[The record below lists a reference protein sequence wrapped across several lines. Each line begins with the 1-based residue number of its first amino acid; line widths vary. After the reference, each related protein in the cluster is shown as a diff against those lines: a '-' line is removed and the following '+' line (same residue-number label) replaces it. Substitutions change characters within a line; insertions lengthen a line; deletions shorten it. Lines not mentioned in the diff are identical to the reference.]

1 MVAIT
6 SQSQHQYP
14 SHSPASPQV
23 VVITRRK
30 YTPTT
35 LVERLLLLLN
45 ILLLPLEVYGP
56 TIGGFS
62 SMFFLFA
69 ISGLY
74 VLLWRVGSLAQIW
87 NHRVLLACY
96 FLIFVGFILETCSL
110 STNYAVISR
119 IAQMCIGV
127 MVIATL
133 CRDIR
138 ALRSCILGYMLA
150 GIWVSLYLFLTFY
163 GTLQGA
169 SASNFDEATRVRL
182 EMIQQNSIEENMNT
196 LAFFVGQGAVAA
208 MAMAF
213 MCRSVCVRY
222 SLFGITALCL
232 VASFLPLSRGGI
244 VLTLIACIAVVM
256 AYVGANRGTSV
267 QRVIRILALMLGL
280 GMCMLLWV
288 PQAGLA
294 RLTLTPK
301 TASGVTN
308 TREARIK
315 TYTAAL
321 THLPEYWLVG
331 VGAGNFW
338 GPWGRRSQFVMR
350 YGLIGAHNSY
360 IQVTIYWG
368 LLGLLALIG
377 IVYFAYRC
385 LPKKCGNNPYSLA
398 VLGVVVA
405 LAILMLQDHSLYFKG
420 YALGLGIL
428 IGMQYWIWPASE
440 TQLSERIAWKT
451 LAERGTAA

>member
-1 MVAIT
+1 M
-6 SQSQHQYP
+6 
-14 SHSPASPQV
+14 
-23 VVITRRK
+23 
-30 YTPTT
+30 
-35 LVERLLLLLN
+35 
-45 ILLLPLEVYGP
+45 
-56 TIGGFS
+56 
-62 SMFFLFA
+62 
-69 ISGLY
+69 
-74 VLLWRVGSLAQIW
+74 
-87 NHRVLLACY
+87 
-96 FLIFVGFILETCSL
+96 
-110 STNYAVISR
+110 
-119 IAQMCIGV
+119 
-127 MVIATL
+127 
-133 CRDIR
+133 
-138 ALRSCILGYMLA
+138 
-150 GIWVSLYLFLTFY
+150 
-163 GTLQGA
+163 LQGA
-169 SASNFDEATRVRL
+169 SVSNFDEASSVRG
-182 EMIQQNSIEENMNT
+182 EMIQQSSIDENMNT

-208 MAMAF
+208 MAMAL
-213 MCRSVCVRY
+213 MCRSVFVRY

-232 VASFLPLSRGGI
+232 VATFLPLSRGGI

-280 GMCMLLWV
+280 GLCLLLWV
-288 PQAGLA
+288 PKAGLA

-301 TASGVTN
+301 TASGATD
-308 TREARIK
+308 TDEGRIRV
-315 TYTAAL
+315 YTAAL

-428 IGMQYWIWPASE
+428 IGMQYWIWPAGE

>member
-1 MVAIT
+1 MPGAVVLFMTTSHLTCGNPMAAIT
-6 SQSQHQYP
+6 LQSQHRYP

-45 ILLLPLEVYGP
+45 ILLLPLEAYGP

-87 NHRVLLACY
+87 NHLVLLACY
-96 FLIFVGFILETCSL
+96 FLFFVGFILVSFFVFYILGLYVLLWRVGSLSQIWNHRVLLACFFLIFVVFILETCSL

-163 GTLQGA
+163 GTLQGS
-169 SASNFDEATRVRL
+169 SASNFDEATRVRID
-182 EMIQQNSIEENMNT
+182 MIQQNSIEENMNT

-256 AYVGANRGTSV
+256 AYVGANRGTAV
-267 QRVIRILALMLGL
+267 QRVIRILALML
-280 GMCMLLWV
+280 
-288 PQAGLA
+288 
-294 RLTLTPK
+294 
-301 TASGVTN
+301 
-308 TREARIK
+308 
-315 TYTAAL
+315 
-321 THLPEYWLVG
+321 
-331 VGAGNFW
+331 
-338 GPWGRRSQFVMR
+338 
-350 YGLIGAHNSY
+350 
-360 IQVTIYWG
+360 
-368 LLGLLALIG
+368 
-377 IVYFAYRC
+377 
-385 LPKKCGNNPYSLA
+385 
-398 VLGVVVA
+398 
-405 LAILMLQDHSLYFKG
+405 
-420 YALGLGIL
+420 
-428 IGMQYWIWPASE
+428 
-440 TQLSERIAWKT
+440 
-451 LAERGTAA
+451 